1 MNNLSAT
8 ILIAIALLI
17 LYSVIRSRSA
27 AMLSTVQALTPQ
39 QYQQQFVQNKQKHL
53 LLDVRQPDEF
63 KNGHI
68 PGAKNISVQTL
79 EQRLNEVHKAQPI
92 VLYCRSG
99 NRTKM
104 AAQVLGKA
112 GYTQVYDL
120 GGIMQWQ
127 AQGLPMQ

>member
-1 MNNLSAT
+1 
-8 ILIAIALLI
+8 
-17 LYSVIRSRSA
+17 
-27 AMLSTVQALTPQ
+27 MLSTVQALTPQ

-79 EQRLNEVHKAQPI
+79 EQRLNEVPKAQPI